1 VPLHVGKPLR
11 LSSLVLSRSDSVAH
25 CDHTRSA
32 PSSSDGR
39 LGSDGGLGGTTD
51 LTSSSGSNETRLLTG
66 GALSGHSGGVTNM
79 LLVTTTVGMVDGVH
93 GDTTDTGP
101 SVSLGL
107 VLPE

>member
-1 VPLHVGKPLR
+1 LKTISKHSSKSERNPLSRAKK
-11 LSSLVLSRSDSVAH
+11 SKSASLV
-25 CDHTRSA
+25 
-32 PSSSDGR
+32 G

-66 GALSGHSGGVTNM
+66 GALSGHSGWVTNM